1 MLYKKIHR
9 QFLREFREGRRTSYG
24 IVIRKPYI
32 KSDKI
37 LIDVDDISSYFSR
50 SVIDLINFNFYRRFN
65 IVYRDIEFI
74 GWDIDIVQDNMGY

>member
-9 QFLREFREGRRTSYG
+9 QFLREFRLGRRTSYG

-37 LIDVDDISSYFSR
+37 FINVNDISSYFSR
-50 SVIDLINFNFYRRFN
+50 SAITLINFNFCRRFN
-65 IVYRDIEFI
+65 IVCREIEFI
-74 GWDIDIVQDNMGY
+74 GWDIDVIQENA